1 MTFPLQM
8 RSLAGRLGLVLLATL
23 CACALPASAAA
34 TFDSANQLYD
44 QGKFQDARQQYEQLL
59 SSGQS
64 SANVYY
70 NLGNADYRLG
80 SKGQATLDYERAL
93 ALDPAHPE
101 AQANLKLVREQC
113 GALLLPVTWMDR
125 IVLPWRESV
134 YVVLATVS
142 VWTIILAG
150 AFMWLWRRTESL
162 GLWTL
167 CLASLLA
174 AGYSGLALW
183 HSWQNRG
190 LGIVTEKEVTAR
202 LAPADRAGV
211 VENLPAGSRVLVLSE
226 RGEWVYCELPGQSR
240 GWMPAGSVEKV
251 SVDKPGKS

>member
-1 MTFPLQM
+1 MTFSLQM
-8 RSLAGRLGLVLLATL
+8 RSFTVRLSVVFAML
-23 CACALPASAAA
+23 CASVLSLSAAA

-70 NLGNADYRLG
+70 NLGNTDYRLD

-93 ALDPAHPE
+93 ALEPTHPE

-125 IVLPWRESV
+125 IVLPLRENV
-134 YVVLATVS
+134 YVVLAAAS
-142 VWTIILAG
+142 VWTIILSG
-150 AFMWLWRRTESL
+150 AFMGLWRRMDSL
-162 GLWTL
+162 GLWAV
-167 CLASLLA
+167 CLAALLA

-183 HSWQNRG
+183 HSSQNRG
-190 LGIVTEKEVTAR
+190 LGIVTAKEVTAR
-202 LAPADRAGV
+202 LAPADRAGT
-211 VENLPAGSRVLVLSE
+211 VENLPAGSRVRVLSE
-226 RGEWVYCELPGQSR
+226 RSEWVYCELPGQSR
-240 GWMPAGSVEKV
+240 GWIPSDSVEKIT
-251 SVDKPGKS
+251 VDRHGKS